1 LESTACEATDW
12 VADTAMICRS
22 AIGLGATRRVLVTV
36 GIREGTVTEALSFN
50 VPVLGD
56 NAALPKS
63 MFNVPSTGSIS
74 VTVVG
79 ADFGTYL
86 STLSQRVG
94 VTACQASDWQSDTST
109 VCRVASGVHGTLR
122 VAVTAGVRVGSVTEA
137 FSFDLSVR
145 GDNAAVPTTQ
155 FNVPSTGSISV
166 TVIGA
171 DFGTYLSTLSQRVG
185 MTTCEASDWQ
195 SDTSTVC
202 RVASGVHGTLRTSV
216 TVGLRAG
223 TFTELLSY
231 SATQV
236 DNNEIIRPN
245 FPASTPTGVTV
256 EGIRFGSSDYTPMKR
271 IGFTSCEETRWEA
284 DTSVM
289 CMTAAGVFGTRR
301 LAVTVGMRLAGTS
314 TEIASYDVPMLSSV
328 RRSNRAM
335 TGSASIT
342 VEGLNFYN
350 EDYTSSIRMGF
361 TAAEST
367 EWESDTSLRARS
379 PQSTLHGTRRLAVT
393 AGQRVG
399 TQTEV
404 FSWDLPSLSS
414 VQMGNRA
421 STGSTSVTIQGHA
434 FSEVG
439 LTFGARIGHT
449 SCESS
454 EWESDTQVRCRFPS
468 GVRGTLRVAVTAG
481 QRAGTLTE
489 AFSFDVSVRGD
500 NAAVPTTQFNVPS
513 TGSISVTV
521 IGADFGTY
529 LSTLSQR
536 VGMTTCEASDWQSDT
551 STVCRVASGVHGTL
565 RTSVTVGLRAGT
577 FTELLSYS
585 ATQVDND
592 NVIRPNFPAS
602 TPTGVTVEGIRFGS
616 SDYTAVKRIGFTS
629 CEETRWE
636 ADTSVMCMTAAGL
649 FGTRRLAVTVGI
661 RLADINRDS
670 FI

>member
-1 LESTACEATDW
+1 
-12 VADTAMICRS
+12 M
-22 AIGLGATRRVLVTV
+22 
-36 GIREGTVTEALSFN
+36 
-50 VPVLGD
+50 
-56 NAALPKS
+56 
-63 MFNVPSTGSIS
+63 
-74 VTVVG
+74 
-79 ADFGTYL
+79 
-86 STLSQRVG
+86 
-94 VTACQASDWQSDTST
+94 
-109 VCRVASGVHGTLR
+109 
-122 VAVTAGVRVGSVTEA
+122 
-137 FSFDLSVR
+137 
-145 GDNAAVPTTQ
+145 
-155 FNVPSTGSISV
+155 
-166 TVIGA
+166 
-171 DFGTYLSTLSQRVG
+171 
-185 MTTCEASDWQ
+185 
-195 SDTSTVC
+195 
-202 RVASGVHGTLRTSV
+202 
-216 TVGLRAG
+216 RAG

-449 SCESS
+449 SC
-454 EWESDTQVRCRFPS
+454 
-468 GVRGTLRVAVTAG
+468 
-481 QRAGTLTE
+481 
-489 AFSFDVSVRGD
+489 
-500 NAAVPTTQFNVPS
+500 
-513 TGSISVTV
+513 
-521 IGADFGTY
+521 
-529 LSTLSQR
+529 
-536 VGMTTCEASDWQSDT
+536 
-551 STVCRVASGVHGTL
+551 
-565 RTSVTVGLRAGT
+565 
-577 FTELLSYS
+577 
-585 ATQVDND
+585 
-592 NVIRPNFPAS
+592 
-602 TPTGVTVEGIRFGS
+602 
-616 SDYTAVKRIGFTS
+616 
-629 CEETRWE
+629 
-636 ADTSVMCMTAAGL
+636 
-649 FGTRRLAVTVGI
+649 
-661 RLADINRDS
+661 
-670 FI
+670 